1 MNLIKRSCLLTVL
14 CLLLTACGA
23 DSPTAPADP
32 PESPPEEIA
41 GEPVSGV
48 IFTYNGKDYDLQE
61 RNPMVNALMAETLV
75 GGTIVVEGH
84 IGPNVAYYGIF
95 DTETETFIKDIEGAN
110 LTWRDDD
117 ISTAA
122 YSLWA
127 EIYGYDGSLLSK
139 LDLSESEYISG
150 LTWNDGQH
158 LTVEI
163 SSINSEEPEVLE
175 IAAGEGPVPS
185 EKRASKKRYLGLH
198 EIVPWH
204 QFPIPEAEAFAL
216 TGEDASLYEAAVSQ
230 FNRKKTPEYFDSSD
244 GFNTDMILPSVSVFG
259 KYTTDE
265 GNTTYVVNFVK
276 CFFYDLGYGLD
287 DLDDPVYTYESINNL
302 ASITLDHDGNLV
314 SFDEL
319 GGGEDDSAVYRF
331 CGPLTDI
338 AEKLLTPGGWPE
350 ESARIPDTGSYEEM
364 LQQYMNYYFER

>member
-1 MNLIKRSCLLTVL
+1 MNFIKKTWILIAL
-14 CLLLTACGA
+14 CLFLTSCGA
-23 DSPTAPADP
+23 DAPAVP
-32 PESPPEEIA
+32 AGPPEEPLVETA
-41 GEPVSGV
+41 GEHVSGV
-48 IFTYNGKDYDLQE
+48 IFTYNDKDYDLQE
-61 RNPMVNALMAETLV
+61 RNSMVNALMAETPV

-84 IGPNVAYYGIF
+84 IVPNVAYYGIF

-122 YSLWA
+122 YSLWS
-127 EIYGYDGSLLSK
+127 EIYDYDGGLLK
-139 LDLSESEYISG
+139 ELDLSDSEYVSG
-150 LTWNDGQH
+150 LTWKDSQH

-163 SSINSEEPEVLE
+163 SSINSESPEALE
-175 IAAGEGPVPS
+175 ITVGEEPALS

-204 QFPIPEAEAFAL
+204 QFPVPEAEAFGL
-216 TGEDASLYEAAVSQ
+216 TGKDASLYEAAVSQ
-230 FNRKKTPEYFDSSD
+230 FNREKTPEYFTSD
-244 GFNTDMILPSVSVFG
+244 GDLDLILPSVSVFG

-265 GNTTYVVNFVK
+265 GNTAYVVNFVR

-287 DLDDPVYTYESINNL
+287 DLDNPVYTYESINNL
-302 ASITLDHDGNLV
+302 ASITLDHNGNLAA
-314 SFDEL
+314 FDEL
-319 GGGEDDSAVYRF
+319 GDGEDDSAVYRF

-338 AEKLLTPGGWPE
+338 AEKLLAPGGWPE

-364 LQQYMNYYFER
+364 LQQYLDYYFER